1 MFDSKELND
10 HIQNSSTIK
19 SRAAVIA
26 EWNMNFFEN
35 IADIG
40 NYRYRPLLGIAEKYG
55 SLPNIYD
62 SKDLGNFYT
71 GATDADVLVDGG
83 FEEDGQT
90 PVLFKP
96 KKEKEKLLFSLED
109 CFGKFRPRS
118 GINKLRYEITGKY
131 LHHSNVD
138 MFNRPRYYMPDKTD
152 NFKYWTSYRT
162 EDGIEY
168 GIANNTISGNH
179 HIQDVAPYV
188 VYKEEVPVNR
198 LVVKMQTNVGDVNL
212 GPFSGSAG
220 SFADPFFG
228 EQNKTT
234 PVKWKI
240 QYLKNN
246 VWLDAISFDKN
257 SVRSDGNPI
266 VGTDG
271 YLEIGYGLIV
281 PERFKS
287 NFISNGTLASTNIL
301 PKESENGQ
309 AYLVKQNTNDIGQ
322 YYIWENT
329 GYLTFAPKYGW
340 YVVDENVDQLTNFV
354 TDTTSPKKHNTAQ
367 AGILDYEEFLFI
379 SGIRVVVETMNKF
392 GSTFDLIELSPR
404 LSVDLS
410 EKTISYSVTK
420 NASDLGVSGLPVGQ
434 LLASTGELRIFDYD
448 QSFNPNNL
456 WDSKS
461 GTGSIVAKYIN
472 KNIQIKFYEIVS
484 DVTITDEEGN
494 TTKKSFYVPIKT
506 LYSESFPQSNL
517 KTRELQLSLRDLFFY
532 FESQSAPQLLI
543 PNVSLSYALATIF
556 DSIGFSNYSFKR
568 LDGESDPIIPYFFVS
583 PDKSIAEVLNDL
595 AVATQTAMFFDEYNN
610 FVMMSRNYSLP
621 TEEERATN
629 IVLLGSKND
638 PDLPDKE
645 NILDI
650 ASRDTDVYNDGKI
663 SYIARYIQ
671 KSMGSLKQ
679 AYVADKNISWI
690 YKPALLWEVAGT
702 ENLKPTNGQTATGN
716 KYALAAIPLNSNL
729 SSEIPKVVN
738 NQLINNIIDFGDGI
752 LYIGRYNGYFYSSG
766 EVIKYDAV
774 EYNVSVLPSS
784 VIDSTFTG
792 GNVWISSPQEY
803 EDYFSKLSFNG
814 KIYPT
819 GRVRIYAEPNYETFN
834 GITRMS
840 NGDVAKHGRGQFGTK
855 VVEHIAGLDPHWTN
869 NDNVYGCKMKS
880 NYLFGNLSFEAVPG
894 SQTIARPTV
903 DYLLVGGGGGA
914 GVAIGQDTYTGTGG
928 GGGGGYVAVTDSL
941 IDLNTNYSV
950 TVGIGGVNNTNGG
963 NTVFGTTTALGG
975 GGGGQIGA
983 RNGKAGASGGGG
995 GASGTG
1001 GARLSSDETTI
1012 LASGSTFQGN
1022 VGGGT
1027 SGGGSGGGGGAGG
1040 PGGSG
1045 TSNTFGAGGLGL
1057 ASSITGTSVIRS
1069 RGGKGNWGAS
1079 PKVEQK
1085 LANTGDGGDG
1095 GVNNVLASSWGGSG
1109 VVILRYP
1116 DIVSLTVGSGLTA
1129 KPTKTIGREKVTEII
1144 SGTGNVSFA
1153 YTPAHLAMLS
1163 TGGPKLEVGP
1173 AGVSKSLSTQSS
1185 RSSVIKN
1192 YLSYSHN
1199 EETSNKNKLSS
1210 TSETVQAS
1218 ALVFNG
1224 PAFASQESP
1233 IDFISYVN
1241 KPLNNSFKHFGTRMR
1256 IVGKIEN
1263 NEKSIQTPAGATTYF
1278 SIPTT
1283 TPDESKT
1290 ISGGSGGIATLLN
1303 PENNNGYYF
1312 EIAALSEKNIDLYK
1326 KENANV
1332 KKNVTRFN
1340 ATSSSVA
1347 VVYVSSA
1354 SSSYPV
1360 GSKVEISSGKP
1371 ATSSPV
1377 NLPAYAL
1384 GNWTVTAA
1392 TSTSITISGSGFTV
1406 ADTTGINE
1414 TENISLTPASFSADG
1429 VSNVFF
1435 YKILK
1440 NASFDIKAEVNVS
1453 GVSTPTTLTSSTN
1466 SSLVLPNLSPP
1477 PPINYTVQAGQRV
1490 WLTGQTDAS
1499 QNGYYKLTNAGNSA
1513 SPIVVTG
1520 PKTFVLP
1527 LPTLDPMPDYDS
1539 GGYVSRVAQA
1549 GEAVLAVVYE
1559 IDEITKDESTITYTT
1574 KDNHGL
1580 ATGNFVS
1587 ISGVNPPIY
1596 NSAPPSKWVLTRDE
1610 DAIPIKLWSGLSS
1623 IIVDDGNFAGQSRV
1637 IAEELTTVYDLAIEY
1652 EDIGSIRRF
1661 YLYLNDT
1668 QIAVVDDPK
1677 PLPLNNA
1684 NNVALFT
1691 RGSSHCMFE
1700 NVYALAHNY
1709 SQNSEVSLGPIANEV
1724 FTNKTDIS
1732 SNEAFRKYSI
1742 NGIVQPTFLA
1752 GVDPSQPPKYNIFY
1766 EEFGSILREAAYFNI
1781 KYDKA
1786 YPALYSMVSPTFNK
1800 LRGYTVS
1807 GFFGGAYGAE
1817 FLIFNATDT
1826 FLFFDETV
1834 GNYLRIQGITFTQ
1847 DSRYELTVDNY
1858 FEKTANFANPQI
1870 KEDMTILSPNTQKE
1884 MYKDIKTSR
1893 ISYGRNQ
1900 FFLDSIYIQSA
1911 DAANNLMEWLIS
1923 KIMKPRRSVGV
1934 SVFANPA
1941 IQLGDIVSIDYADSA
1956 DEIYF
1961 EPDKR
1966 FVVYSIDYS
1975 KDASGPSMSLYLSE
1989 V

>member
-10 HIQNSSTIK
+10 HITNSSTIK
-19 SRAAVIA
+19 SRTAVIA

-40 NYRYRPLLGIAEKYG
+40 NYRYRPLLGITEKYG
-55 SLPNIYD
+55 SIPNIYD
-62 SKDLGNFYT
+62 SKDSGNFYT

-162 EDGIEY
+162 ENGTEY

-179 HIQDVAPYV
+179 HIEDAAPYV
-188 VYKEEVPVNR
+188 VYKEEIPVNR
-198 LVVKMQTNVGDVNL
+198 IVVKMQTNVGDINL

-220 SFADPFFG
+220 LFADPFFG

-246 VWLDAISFDKN
+246 VWLDAMSFDKN

-266 VGTDG
+266 VGTNG

-281 PERFKS
+281 PERFRS
-287 NFISNGTLASTNIL
+287 NFISNGTIASANIL
-301 PKESENGQ
+301 PTKNENGQ
-309 AYLVKQNTNDIGQ
+309 AYLVKQNADDIGQ
-322 YYIWENT
+322 YYIWENNA
-329 GYLTFAPKYGW
+329 YSIFAPKYGW

-354 TDTTSPKKHNTAQ
+354 TDTTSPKKHNTQQ

-410 EKTISYSVTK
+410 EKTVSYSVTK

-434 LLASTGELRIFDYD
+434 LLASTGELRLFDYD
-448 QSFNPNNL
+448 QSFNPNNS
-456 WDSKS
+456 WNPKT

-484 DVTITDEEGN
+484 DVSITDEEGN
-494 TTKKSFYVPIKT
+494 TIKKSFYVPIKT

-517 KTRELQLSLRDLFFY
+517 KTREIQLSLRDLFFY

-556 DSIGFSNYSFKR
+556 DNIGFSNYSFKR

-610 FVMMSRNYSLP
+610 FVMMSKNYSLP

-638 PDLPDKE
+638 PDEIVKE
-645 NILDI
+645 NIIDI

-855 VVEHIAGLDPHWTN
+855 IVEHIAGLDPHWTN

-880 NYLFGNLSFEAVPG
+880 NYLFGNLSFEAEPG
-894 SQTIARPTV
+894 SQTIATPAV
-903 DYLLVGGGGGA
+903 QYLVVGGGGGA
-914 GVAIGQDTYTGTGG
+914 GVALGRDSFTGTGG
-928 GGGGGYVAVTDSL
+928 GGGGGYLTATDYVV
-941 IDLNTNYSV
+941 DLNTPYSV
-950 TVGIGGVNNTNGG
+950 TVGVGGVNNTNGG
-963 NTVFGTTTALGG
+963 NSVFGTVTASGG
-975 GGGGQIGA
+975 GGGGQIGSV
-983 RNGKAGASGGGG
+983 NGKAGASGGGG
-995 GASGTG
+995 GWSGGSG
-1001 GARLSSDETTI
+1001 GARI
-1012 LASGSTFQGN
+1012 AGQGN
-1022 VGGGT
+1022 VGAAANGNT
-1027 SGGGSGGGGGAGG
+1027 SGGGGGAGG
-1040 PGGSG
+1040 AASG
-1045 TSNTFGAGGLGL
+1045 ATAGAGLS
-1057 ASSITGTSVIRS
+1057 SSITGTSALRA
-1069 RGGKGNWGAS
+1069 RGGKGNSGS
-1079 PKVEQK
+1079 TPTVQEK
-1085 LANTGDGGDG
+1085 LVNTGDGGDG

-1116 DIVSLTVGSGLTA
+1116 DIISVTVGSGLIA
-1129 KPTKTIGREKVTEII
+1129 KPTKTIGREKITEIT

-1163 TGGPKLEVGP
+1163 AGGPKLETGP

-1233 IDFISYVN
+1233 IDFISYVK

-1256 IVGKIEN
+1256 IVGKLEN
-1263 NEKSIQTPAGATTYF
+1263 NERSVQTPAGATTYF
-1278 SIPTT
+1278 NVPTT
-1283 TPDESKT
+1283 TPDENKT

-1326 KENANV
+1326 KENPNV

-1354 SSSYPV
+1354 SSSYRV
-1360 GSKVEISSGKP
+1360 GSKVKISSGKP

-1414 TENISLTPASFSADG
+1414 TENISLAPASFSADG

-1440 NASFDIKAEVNVS
+1440 NASFDIKAEINVP
-1453 GVSTPTTLTSSTN
+1453 GVSTPTTLTSSIDAP
-1466 SSLVLPNLSPP
+1466 LILPNLSPP
-1477 PPINYTVQAGQRV
+1477 PPIAYTVQAGQRV
-1490 WLTGQTDAS
+1490 WLTRQTISS
-1499 QNGYYKLTNAGNSA
+1499 QNGYYKVTNSGALRLPITKTGSKSFTVTVPGVSTEFPNYVSGGKAKLFKADGSA
-1513 SPIVVTG
+1513 STE
-1520 PKTFVLP
+1520 F
-1527 LPTLDPMPDYDS
+1527 
-1539 GGYVSRVAQA
+1539 
-1549 GEAVLAVVYE
+1549 E
-1559 IDEITKDESTITYTT
+1559 IDEITKAAATIDTTTITYKTEE
-1574 KDNHGL
+1574 NH
-1580 ATGNFVS
+1580 NFNNGDIV
-1587 ISGVNPPIY
+1587 VVTDVKPEIY
-1596 NSAPPSKWVLTRDE
+1596 NIAPPARWVLTRDE
-1610 DAIPIKLWSGLSS
+1610 DAIPVRLWSGLSS

-1637 IAEELTTVYDLAIEY
+1637 ISEELTTVYDLAIEY
-1652 EDIGSIRRF
+1652 EDINSIRRF

-1752 GVDPSQPPKYNIFY
+1752 GVDPAQPPKYDIFY

-1786 YPALYSMVSPTFNK
+1786 YPALYSMISPTFNK

-1870 KEDMTILSPNTQKE
+1870 KEDMTILSPSTQKE

-1934 SVFANPA
+1934 NIFANPA

-1956 DEIYF
+1956 DDVYF
-1961 EPDKR
+1961 ERDKR
-1966 FVVYSIDYS
+1966 FIVYSIDYS
-1975 KDASGPSMSLYLSE
+1975 KDGSGPNMSLYLSE